1 MPSTSPTALSTAERT
16 LDVAERL
23 LQVRGFNGFSYA
35 DIAAELGVTKAS
47 LHYHFPTKAELGDA
61 LIARYS
67 SRFAD
72 ALGTIDRDTT
82 NPRDK
87 LDAYV
92 NIYSEVLRGDRMCL
106 CGMLAAEY
114 ETLPHSMAEAITQ
127 FFRENE
133 AWLTRVVAQGQA
145 DGSLSNRVTPSDA
158 SQMLLSGLE
167 GAMLIART
175 LGGLPR
181 FQSSARRLLET
192 LNP

>member
-1 MPSTSPTALSTAERT
+1 
-16 LDVAERL
+16 
-23 LQVRGFNGFSYA
+23 
-35 DIAAELGVTKAS
+35 
-47 LHYHFPTKAELGDA
+47 
-61 LIARYS
+61 
-67 SRFAD
+67 
-72 ALGTIDRDTT
+72 
-82 NPRDK
+82 
-87 LDAYV
+87 
-92 NIYSEVLRGDRMCL
+92 MCL

-133 AWLTRVVAQGQA
+133 AWLTNVVAQGQA

-192 LNP
+192 LDP

>member
-1 MPSTSPTALSTAERT
+1 
-16 LDVAERL
+16 
-23 LQVRGFNGFSYA
+23 
-35 DIAAELGVTKAS
+35 
-47 LHYHFPTKAELGDA
+47 
-61 LIARYS
+61 
-67 SRFAD
+67 
-72 ALGTIDRDTT
+72 
-82 NPRDK
+82 
-87 LDAYV
+87 
-92 NIYSEVLRGDRMCL
+92 MCL

-133 AWLTRVVAQGQA
+133 AWLTNVVAQGQA
-145 DGSLSNRVTPSDA
+145 DGSLSNGVTPSDA

-181 FQSSARRLLET
+181 FQSSARRLLEI